1 MNAKDPV
8 VYLVIL
14 IHFKM
19 KKITTY
25 PNGEIEIELDDILE
39 VISLYEVGDWIEFEG
54 RDYLII
60 EKKEKRLI
68 LR

>member
-1 MNAKDPV
+1 
-8 VYLVIL
+8 
-14 IHFKM
+14 M